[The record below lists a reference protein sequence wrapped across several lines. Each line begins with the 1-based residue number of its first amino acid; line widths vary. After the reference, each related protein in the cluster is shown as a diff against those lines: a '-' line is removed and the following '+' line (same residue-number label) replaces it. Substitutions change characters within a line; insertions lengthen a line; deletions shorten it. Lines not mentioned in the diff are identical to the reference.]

1 MNERLPPSSTS
12 AQHAESLSAKGIVA
26 RTLAAVHAVCFPC
39 LMTESE
45 LDLTTVL
52 DALRALE
59 ADVNVVRAWGRC
71 TRCDEKN
78 RTVLFIR

>member
-1 MNERLPPSSTS
+1 
-12 AQHAESLSAKGIVA
+12 
-26 RTLAAVHAVCFPC
+26 
-39 LMTESE
+39 MTESE
-45 LDLTTVL
+45 LDLTAVL